1 MLTTIAVILI
11 LLWALG
17 LIGGQTFG
25 GLLHLVLVVAIVL
38 VAWRLLTG
46 RSLS

>member
-1 MLTTIAVILI
+1 MLTTIAIILL

-17 LIGGQTFG
+17 LVGGQTFG
-25 GLLHLVLVVAIVL
+25 GLLHLVLVTAIVL

-46 RSLS
+46 RSMI